1 MASEPIHRP
10 STVTIWPYRP
20 TIALILPVSIGIVL
34 LLGNMHLLNFPF
46 NELLVVLGVINLM
59 AYYYMHK
66 SAPVG
71 LSTKKRV
78 NHLKFLLYIF
88 GALLVAVLA
97 GDTIGGWHFGAAAA
111 SSGGVTGIVWTAFI
125 LTIPFVG
132 VLYVITWLKYLFT
145 PANTSSLSIVTKVL
159 IWLLVAIGCYIAYS
173 FTYALRDPSTE

>member
-10 STVTIWPYRP
+10 STVTIWPYQSAV
-20 TIALILPVSIGIVL
+20 ALILPVSIGVVL
-34 LLGNMHLLNFPF
+34 LLGNMHLQNFPF
-46 NELLVVLGVINLM
+46 NELLGVLGVINLM

-71 LSTKKRV
+71 LSTKRQV
-78 NHLKFLLYIF
+78 GHPKFLLYIF
-88 GALLVAVLA
+88 GALLVATIA
-97 GDTIGGWHFGAAAA
+97 GDAIGGWHFGAAAA
-111 SSGGVTGIVWTAFI
+111 SSGGVIGNAWTALI

-132 VLYVITWLKYLFT
+132 ILYVITCLKYFFM
-145 PANTSSLSIVTKVL
+145 PANTSSLSIITKAF